1 MVEWQPQPSDYHRV
15 YNEQNPWWS
24 SGDCAPGARA
34 SATERS
40 LAQVLWQR
48 LLHNEPRRHQ
58 VILGPRRVGKT
69 TVLYQTVQ
77 HLIDNGVDPRR
88 IWWLRMDHPL
98 LLPASLGDLVRA
110 LLNTSGATEENPVFL
125 MLDEVVYAGDWDR
138 WLKTFYDER
147 WPVQYRSHLQQYCG
161 ASSSSVARAGWAG
174 GRNIIC
180 MPCRLGRGPAGCS
193 GGPQVVEAVW
203 SHA

>member
-1 MVEWQPQPSDYHRV
+1 MMVEWQPQLSDYHRV

-24 SGDCAPGARA
+24 SGTVPPALAPG
-34 SATERS
+34 TERS

-77 HLIDNGVDPRR
+77 HLIAEGVDPHR

-98 LLPASLGDLVRA
+98 LSPASLGDLVRA
-110 LLNTSGATEENPVFL
+110 VLNASGATEENPVFL
-125 MLDEVVYAGDWDR
+125 MLD
-138 WLKTFYDER
+138 
-147 WPVQYRSHLQQYCG
+147 G
-161 ASSSSVARAGWAG
+161 AAATSSS
-174 GRNIIC
+174 I
-180 MPCRLGRGPAGCS
+180 
-193 GGPQVVEAVW
+193 Q
-203 SHA
+203 